1 MKKLILASTLTA
13 LMGTANASDSL
24 NWDLAE
30 ISYQQTKIEG
40 ESFKGVAVAGSKTIN
55 ENFFALAKFAMV
67 SKQIELVDYDVTDYG
82 IGLGYRYEVANQTDL
97 FATAEFVRYN
107 FSANLGNVVDESEGD
122 NGYELGLGVRSM
134 VAENFELM
142 GSLGYIK
149 VDDLKETTYN
159 ISARYHVSD
168 RIALGAG
175 YSHNDEMKTYNLSAA
190 LFF

>member
-1 MKKLILASTLTA
+1 MKNQFIKLGLIIIIGLVSNATYSQSTSTSMTPAA
-13 LMGTANASDSL
+13 LLEAWEGMTNMVVGTA
-24 NWDLAE
+24 E
-30 ISYQQTKIEG
+30 
-40 ESFKGVAVAGSKTIN
+40 
-55 ENFFALAKFAMV
+55 AMP
-67 SKQIELVDYDVTDYG
+67 SEYYAFTPH
-82 IGLGYRYEVANQTDL
+82 TDL
-97 FATAEFVRYN
+97 RDFAAQIGHTTG
-107 FSANLGNVVDESEGD
+107 ANYLFA
-122 NGYELGLGVRSM
+122 SM